1 MADEYVEIKDFDE
14 VAEVLLGRPGL
25 RSHLLT
31 TSLVLAVAVALVWAA
46 LARFDLTVKA
56 TGVVRPTGEVARVQA
71 ALGGVT
77 REVLVQDGDTVPAGA
92 PLVRLDLASQ
102 RADAERNETT
112 LGNRTAQIASLRAS
126 RETLLAQQTLEERLR
141 EGRVAAEEER
151 IRILEERLAAD
162 VRLSELKLRHAR
174 SDEELK
180 KKMFVAKIGSEQD
193 WKEAIKARELAAEDE
208 RKAKD
213 AQAKIDRTGLD
224 LAKRELD
231 VIRGTGKRQVEDKDR
246 DIAALEGDIAEVKQR
261 LSVAREEL
269 AKGEIVAPVAGTVQQ
284 LAVRRAGEVVTPGA
298 QLAVIVPRGS
308 RLVVEA
314 VVAQQDIGQMKLGQ
328 TARFRFPAFPYQKYG
343 ALSGRVESIAA
354 DAEQIEVPGG
364 GRPAVYR
371 VKLSLEKAAFQY
383 GGEELP
389 IQIGMEVE
397 ASSVTGTETAL
408 TLLWRKV
415 KGKFAP

>member
-56 TGVVRPTGEVARVQA
+56 GGVVRPTGEVARVQA

-92 PLVRLDLASQ
+92 VLVRLDLASH
-102 RADAERNETT
+102 RADADRLETT
-112 LGNRTAQIASLRAS
+112 LDTRTSQLSSLRAS
-126 RETLLAQQTLEERLR
+126 RETLLAQGGLEERLR
-141 EGRVAAEEER
+141 EGKVAAEEER
-151 IRILEERLAAD
+151 IRLLEERLAAD

-180 KKMFVAKIGSEQD
+180 KKMLDAKIGSQQD
-193 WKEAIKARELAAEDE
+193 WKEAIKTRELAEEDE

-231 VIRGTGKRQVEDKDR
+231 LTRGAGKRQVEDKDR
-246 DIAALEGDIAEVKQR
+246 EIAALEGDVAELKQR
-261 LSVAREEL
+261 LSAAREEL
-269 AKGEIVAPVAGTVQQ
+269 AKAEIVAPVAGTVQQ
-284 LAVRRAGEVVTPGA
+284 LAVRRVGEVVTPGA

-314 VVAQQDIGQMKLGQ
+314 LVAQQDIGQLKPGQ
-328 TARFRFPAFPYQKYG
+328 SARFRFQAFPYQKYG

-354 DAEQIEVPGG
+354 DAEQIGVPGG
-364 GRPAVYR
+364 GSTSVYR
-371 VKLSLEKAAFQY
+371 VKLSLGDAAFHY
-383 GGEELP
+383 GGEEQP
-389 IQIGMEVE
+389 VQIGMEVE
-397 ASSVTGTETAL
+397 VSSVTGTETAL

>member
-31 TSLVLAVAVALVWAA
+31 TALVLAVAVALLWAA

-56 TGVVRPTGEVARVQA
+56 SGVVRPTGEVARVQA
-71 ALGGVT
+71 QLGGVT
-77 REVLVQDGDTVPAGA
+77 REVLVQDGDTIPVGA
-92 PLVRLDLASQ
+92 VLVRLDLASQ
-102 RADAERNETT
+102 RADVERFETT
-112 LGNRTAQIASLRAS
+112 LGNRTTQLASLRSS
-126 RETLLAQQTLEERLR
+126 RATLLAQQGLEERLR
-141 EGRVAAEEER
+141 EGKVSAEEER

-193 WKEAIKARELAAEDE
+193 WKEAVKSRELAQEDE

-213 AQAKIDRTGLD
+213 AEAKIDRTGLD
-224 LAKRELD
+224 LAMRELD
-231 VIRGTGKRQVEDKDR
+231 LVRGTGKRQVEDKER
-246 DIAALEGDIAEVKQR
+246 DIAALEGEMKELEQR
-261 LSVAREEL
+261 LSVSRAEL
-269 AKGEIVAPVAGTVQQ
+269 AKAEIAAPVAGTVQQ
-284 LAVRRAGEVVTPGA
+284 LSVRRAGEVVTPGA

-314 VVAQQDIGQMKLGQ
+314 LVAQQDIGQMKLGQ

-343 ALSGRVESIAA
+343 ALSGRVESMAA
-354 DAEQIEVPGG
+354 DSEQVEVPGG
-364 GRPAVYR
+364 GRMAVYR
-371 VKLSLEKAAFQY
+371 VKLSLEKTAFQY

-397 ASSVTGTETAL
+397 VSSLTGTETAL